1 MLLVLELVF
10 SYYYYYHNV
19 YIGGSKTTG
28 HQPVEVMIV
37 VATKTTISVSGLAH
51 AAGVDIVA
59 EGVMAED
66 IMIVVA
72 T

>member
-1 MLLVLELVF
+1 M
-10 SYYYYYHNV
+10 STTT
-19 YIGGSKTTG
+19 YIGGKL
-28 HQPVEVMIV
+28 QDIMVEVMIV
-37 VATKTTISVSGLAH
+37 VATKTTISVNGLAH

-59 EGVMAED
+59 EGVMAEN

>member
-1 MLLVLELVF
+1 M
-10 SYYYYYHNV
+10 
-19 YIGGSKTTG
+19 
-28 HQPVEVMIV
+28 VEVMIV

-59 EGVMAED
+59 EGVMAEN

>member
-1 MLLVLELVF
+1 M
-10 SYYYYYHNV
+10 
-19 YIGGSKTTG
+19 
-28 HQPVEVMIV
+28 VEVMIV
-37 VATKTTISVSGLAH
+37 VATKTTISVNGLAH

-59 EGVMAED
+59 EGVMTEN